1 MRQKLRQIAG
11 RPSAGSTGEGRRPG
25 ERRGDLPGAQLGPGP
40 GRPGRAAVEC
50 VQVRPRRLGQPRPA
64 GRHRRVPGGGLV
76 HYTGLAEQTVRTCL
90 DRLAAEGI
98 ISPCDPDIVAA
109 RSSAP
114 TAAPGLGSE
123 PQPGL
128 RRPGRRRC
136 CRHGAQ
142 FPGLGS
148 RLAAATQPGTD
159 GPVLALGGFPRVVD
173 GGDRVGVGSA
183 VWCCRVRSGPRA
195 RRGRAARPGRRQ

>member
-1 MRQKLRQIAG
+1 L
-11 RPSAGSTGEGRRPG
+11 SRPG
-25 ERRGDLPGAQLGPGP
+25 
-40 GRPGRAAVEC
+40 
-50 VQVRPRRLGQPRPA
+50 
-64 GRHRRVPGGGLV
+64 
-76 HYTGLAEQTVRTCL
+76 
-90 DRLAAEGI
+90 
-98 ISPCDPDIVAA
+98 
-109 RSSAP
+109 SSAP

-173 GGDRVGVGSA
+173 GGDRAGGGLGGVVLQGEKRTSCPSGS
-183 VWCCRVRSGPRA
+183 CSPA
-195 RRGRAARPGRRQ
+195 RPAPMTATCGRPGRRLPSARFWTVMALPRSAQPAARSCTTWPPACRSRRSPSPART